1 MHVFL
6 LAFTLATPTGGA
18 GPAQSAK
25 PQQHYQAAAKHID
38 IDDDEV
44 VEGANKNPEGED
56 IFARKRS
63 RFGTLIK
70 LRENF
75 RRELLKSDE

>member
-1 MHVFL
+1 MHALL
-6 LAFTLATPTGGA
+6 LAVTLAAATGGA
-18 GPAQSAK
+18 KPAQ
-25 PQQHYQAAAKHID
+25 PAAKHID

-44 VEGANKNPEGED
+44 VEGATASGEGAE

-70 LRENF
+70 LRADF
-75 RRELLKSDE
+75 RPELLKSAE

>member
-1 MHVFL
+1 MHAFL
-6 LAFTLATPTGGA
+6 LVVALAAATGSVK
-18 GPAQSAK
+18 PASQS
-25 PQQHYQAAAKHID
+25 AAKHID

-44 VEGANKNPEGED
+44 VEGANANPGGD
-56 IFARKRS
+56 IVFANKRS

-75 RRELLKSDE
+75 TPELLKSAE

>member
-1 MHVFL
+1 MHAFL
-6 LAFTLATPTGGA
+6 LAVALFASPTGGA
-18 GPAQSAK
+18 KPAAQ
-25 PQQHYQAAAKHID
+25 YQPSAKHID

-44 VEGANKNPEGED
+44 VEGTNQNPGGD
-56 IFARKRS
+56 AIMARKRQ

-75 RRELLKSDE
+75 TPELLKSAE

>member
-1 MHVFL
+1 MHAFL
-6 LAFTLATPTGGA
+6 LAVALAAAGGSVKP
-18 GPAQSAK
+18 PA
-25 PQQHYQAAAKHID
+25 PAAKHID

-44 VEGANKNPEGED
+44 VEGGKVDPDGQA
-56 IFARKRS
+56 IFTRKRT

-75 RRELLKSDE
+75 TPELLKSAE

>member
-1 MHVFL
+1 MHAFL
-6 LAFTLATPTGGA
+6 LAVALAAATGGA
-18 GPAQSAK
+18 PAKQQQ
-25 PQQHYQAAAKHID
+25 PQPAAKHID

-44 VEGANKNPEGED
+44 VEGANQNPDGED
-56 IFARKRS
+56 VFARKRA

-75 RRELLKSDE
+75 TPELLKSAE

>member
-1 MHVFL
+1 MHAFL
-6 LAFTLATPTGGA
+6 LAVALAAAT
-18 GPAQSAK
+18 GPA
-25 PQQHYQAAAKHID
+25 PKHID

-44 VEGANKNPEGED
+44 VEGTNGSPEGGA
-56 IFARKRS
+56 IFSRKHT

-75 RRELLKSDE
+75 TPEMLKSAE